1 MAIDYECELKELEQL
16 FIGGKK
22 LIEAINDEKIILN
35 QRIEDKNLLA
45 KDIQLKLQNLIDG

>member
-22 LIEAINDEKIILN
+22 LIEAINDEKTILN

>member
-22 LIEAINDEKIILN
+22 LIEAINDEKTILN

-45 KDIQLKLQNLIDG
+45 KDIQLKLQNLIDR